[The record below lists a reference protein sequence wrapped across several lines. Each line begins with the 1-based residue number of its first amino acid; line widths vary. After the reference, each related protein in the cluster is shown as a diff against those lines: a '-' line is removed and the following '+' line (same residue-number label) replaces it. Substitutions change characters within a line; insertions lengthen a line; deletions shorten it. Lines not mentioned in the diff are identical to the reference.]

1 MDNTTVF
8 SDYEVREL
16 GFKFGE
22 TNYTVPCVGS
32 LEEELEVLVITKNCR
47 GVPAKVRARGKGTG
61 TLKLSAHVPYKL
73 VGDLYSM
80 IEDGY
85 KEGVRAY
92 GQASLHKEFTLT
104 ADCFDEDGNEKLK
117 AYPRC
122 LIQSNLSR
130 KTENGAEEVAEMEL
144 EISIMPDAD
153 NMGMYE
159 AIVADIT
166 DQTVKSKWMSEFTPD
181 MVKVTSA

>member
-16 GFKFGE
+16 GFIFGE
-22 TNYTVPCVGS
+22 TVYTVPCVGS
-32 LEEELEVLVITKNCR
+32 LEEELDVLVITKNCR

-61 TLKLSAHVPYKL
+61 TLNLSAHMPYKL
-73 VGDLYSM
+73 IGELYSM
-80 IEDGY
+80 IEEGY
-85 KEGVRAY
+85 AEGVRAY
-92 GQASLHKEFTLT
+92 GQASLHKEFVLT

-153 NMGMYE
+153 NVGMYE
-159 AIVADIT
+159 AVVSELTNETI
-166 DQTVKSKWMSEFTPD
+166 KSKWMGEFSTEI
-181 MVKVTSA
+181 VKTMSA